1 MDILI
6 GKLGNQPFQ
15 LTEPSISR
23 EHGLSMRIWTD
34 NRCQKAFQEGAGN
47 AETVMRRSRMK
58 R

>member
-23 EHGLSMRIWTD
+23 EHGLSMRFWTD
-34 NRCQKAFQEGAGN
+34 NRCQKAFRKVPEMPRQSCGDHE
-47 AETVMRRSRMK
+47 
-58 R
+58 

>member
-23 EHGLSMRIWTD
+23 EH
-34 NRCQKAFQEGAGN
+34 AFYAHLDRQQMSESLQEGAGN

>member
-23 EHGLSMRIWTD
+23 EH
-34 NRCQKAFQEGAGN
+34 AFYTQLDRQQMSESLQEGAGN

>member
-6 GKLGNQPFQ
+6 GKLGNQPFR

-23 EHGLSMRIWTD
+23 EH
-34 NRCQKAFQEGAGN
+34 AFFHLDRQQMSESLQEGAGN